1 MPPTLL
7 LAGASGALGQAIAA
21 RLPTTALLRDQGP
34 GPGPRWSTES
44 GLIDG
49 VPEPVAA
56 VICAAGAPL
65 LSAAGVPS
73 VAPSLRA
80 HRQLAD
86 WIAARGRR
94 PSVFISLS
102 SARRF
107 GEQGEA
113 LLDEDSPG
121 GADPVAQAWAEQ
133 EAAAAA
139 VEAVGVRAVILR
151 LGLVMHPGL
160 GLLQRLGPAVRHG
173 LLGPWGGGRQWLP
186 WVGLNDV
193 LRVIELALHH
203 EELRGVLHLVA
214 PGQLRQAQWAAG
226 MRAAAGHPRRPGLPL
241 PAAALRRAL
250 APADVDGLLLQSRR
264 LRPTAL
270 LDLGYSF
277 AQPELVAA
285 MAPLLH
291 RG

>member
-1 MPPTLL
+1 MPPTIL
-7 LAGASGALGQAIAA
+7 LAGAGGALGQAIAGH
-21 RLPTTALLRDQGP
+21 LPTTALLRAGAP
-34 GPGPRWSTES
+34 GLGPRWFTES
-44 GLIDG
+44 GVIEG
-49 VPEPVAA
+49 VPEPLAA

-65 LSAAGVPS
+65 LSPAGPGA
-73 VAPSLRA
+73 VAPSLGA
-80 HRQLAD
+80 NRQLAA

-102 SARRF
+102 SARVF

-113 LLDEDSPG
+113 TLDENSAL
-121 GADPVAQAWAEQ
+121 GADPIAQAWADQ

-160 GLLQRLGPAVRHG
+160 GLLHRLGPALRHG
-173 LLGPWGGGRQWLP
+173 LLGAWAGGRQWLP

-193 LRVIELALHH
+193 LRVIELALRHD
-203 EELRGVLHLVA
+203 ELRGVIHLTA
-214 PGQLRQAQWAAG
+214 PGQLRQGQWAAAL
-226 MRAAAGHPRRPGLPL
+226 REAAGHPRRPGLPL

-270 LDLGYSF
+270 LELGYSF

-285 MAPLLH
+285 MAPLIQ
-291 RG
+291 RA